1 MMEPPGGIDLDAP
14 FSDGEPVRTFPPT
27 TEEPIVVGVREIV
40 RYTGRTSSG
49 LRATTGSML
58 RLLD

>member
-1 MMEPPGGIDLDAP
+1 MKEPPDGIDLDAP
-14 FSDGEPVRTFPPT
+14 FTDGELVRTFPPT
-27 TEEPIVVGVREIV
+27 TDEPVVVGVREIV
-40 RYTGRTSSG
+40 RYTGRTSGG